1 MPRRLLPALLLAAC
15 LAVPLAAIAA
25 PAGPAGPPPAA
36 KPETKAAPASTAA
49 SSHPRLLLEPA
60 DLTRLSQAVTLQAW
74 QWRLLH
80 NWALA
85 PVRREQTPGDA
96 PGLALVACLMREL
109 NPDEARS
116 LGRLAA
122 GCAQRVARGGRV
134 QEATA
139 NTLRDPQPSLQ
150 AGTHA
155 LPAGYDL
162 VGHPDGNT
170 WRLSRLGAQ
179 VLTVGPDGPPL
190 TSVFHPG
197 DSYLLL
203 TSDLDLADQWV
214 NDVALTLDWAW
225 DFLTAD
231 ERKDL
236 AAWLVAQAQVFA
248 QRPVSGLDTASVQVT
263 HLTALAGL
271 AARGLHPQAEEL
283 VKRARLDYWEGRILP
298 CLVNLGAGGAWF
310 EGSYAGS
317 RAGLGLVQTL
327 ALFQT
332 ALGQKYWDAAP
343 WLKDRL
349 GYLTQSQLPGAK
361 LSPRGWY
368 RLLDPDGDQLLDPQE
383 VSDYNRLQILTLLR
397 YRPQD
402 PAAGYAWVLAL
413 DRQAPRVLSDQRL
426 YQEML
431 AFEFNP
437 PLTPLTM
444 APVQY
449 LAPAAGRAFSRSDWS
464 ERATWLS
471 FHAGPHFAR
480 PLHLDPLGLVIYRRG
495 LLLPPG
501 GAYDGPDTPH
511 AQNYALRSLAHNT
524 LSIYDPQEYSWYD
537 LREGPQRKGLYSND
551 GGARSFAAFDD
562 QGRPTRQAPWT
573 ASGYTTGPAAWSAFK
588 DLYQLASIEAM
599 AVMSRFTYLRGNATP
614 AYDGSTAKASR
625 VVRHLFHLRAG
636 GSDDAE
642 AVEVVALVDDVEL
655 NQERAAVRLVL
666 HSAERPGFTGEL
678 TSLGPGRWRGRVQ
691 SLRIDNHA
699 SRLDVVSLVPAQT
712 VLALFGES
720 SADSWVGDRNWPPRP
735 PALNQA
741 PWRMEIEAA
750 AAQGKRR
757 TLVTA
762 LLPADS
768 DAPAPPKVNAL
779 ASPDPAVVG
788 LVVEDAFWPRVVAVR
803 LGQPSAQAEVVYQHR
818 PGNARHLVAG
828 LAPDQAYHIQASGD
842 RVTLRPGQGPGAV
855 LTSSPAGTLAFLL
868 PAADAKADG
877 GDKP

>member
-1 MPRRLLPALLLAAC
+1 MPHRLLTALLLAAC
-15 LAVPLAAIAA
+15 LALPLAAAA
-25 PAGPAGPPPAA
+25 AAPPPAR
-36 KPETKAAPASTAA
+36 PEAKAAPAPAA
-49 SSHPRLLLEPA
+49 IPSSHPCLLLEPS
-60 DLTRLSQAVTLQAW
+60 DLERLAQAVQLQAW

-85 PVRREQTPGDA
+85 PVRREQLPGDA
-96 PGLALVACLMREL
+96 PGLALAACLMRG
-109 NPDEARS
+109 PDPDQART

-139 NTLRDPQPSLQ
+139 TSLRDPQPSLQ
-150 AGTHA
+150 AGAQA

-162 VGHPDGNT
+162 VGHPEGAT
-170 WRLSRLGAQ
+170 WRLHRVGAQ
-179 VLTVGPDGPPL
+179 MLTVGPDGPPL
-190 TSVFHPG
+190 TSVFRPG
-197 DSYLLL
+197 DTYLLL
-203 TSDLDLADQWV
+203 TSDLDLADQWI

-231 ERKDL
+231 ERGDL
-236 AAWLVAQAQVFA
+236 AGWLVAQAQVFA
-248 QRPVSGLDTASVQVT
+248 SRPVSGLDTASVQIT

-271 AARGLHPQAEEL
+271 AARGLHPRAEEL
-283 VKRARLDYWEGRILP
+283 VRRARQDYWESRLLP

-317 RAGLGLVQTL
+317 RAGLALVQTL

-332 ALGQKYWDAAP
+332 ALGQNHWEAAP
-343 WLKDRL
+343 WLRDRL

-361 LSPRGWY
+361 LSPRGWH

-383 VSDYNRLQILTLLR
+383 VSDYNRMQMLTLLR
-397 YRPQD
+397 HRPQD
-402 PAAGYAWVLAL
+402 PAAGYAWVMVL
-413 DRQAPRVLSDQRL
+413 DRQSPRVLNDQRL

-471 FHAGPHFAR
+471 FHAGPHFAL
-480 PLHLDPLGLVIYRRG
+480 PQHLDALGLVIYRRG
-495 LLLPPG
+495 MLLPPG
-501 GAYDGPDTPH
+501 GAYDGPATPH
-511 AQNYALRSLAHNT
+511 AQNYAARSLAHNT

-537 LREGPQRKGLYSND
+537 LREGPQRKGMYSND
-551 GGARSFAAFDD
+551 GGSRSFAAFDD

-573 ASGYTTGPAAWSAFK
+573 ASGWTAGPASWTEFR
-588 DLYQLASIEAM
+588 DLYQLAAIEAM
-599 AVMSRFTYLRGNATP
+599 AAMPRFTYLRGNATP
-614 AYDGSTAKASR
+614 AHRGSTAKASR
-625 VVRHLFHLRAG
+625 VVRHLFHLRGG

-642 AVEVVALVDDVEL
+642 AVEVVALVDDVAL

-666 HSAERPGFTGEL
+666 HSAERPVIKGEL
-678 TSLGPGRWRGRVQ
+678 ASLGPGRWRGRVQ
-691 SLRIDNHA
+691 GLRIANHA
-699 SRLDVVSLVPAQT
+699 SRLDVVSLVPAAT
-712 VLALFGES
+712 VLALFGET

-735 PALNQA
+735 PAVNQA
-741 PWRMEIEAA
+741 PWRMEIEDAS
-750 AAQGKRR
+750 AQGRSR
-757 TLVTA
+757 PLVTA
-762 LLPADS
+762 LLPADA
-768 DAPAPPKVNAL
+768 DAPAPPRVSAL

-788 LVVEDAFWPRVVAVR
+788 LVVEDAVWPRVVAVR
-803 LGQPSAQAEVVYQHR
+803 LGLPAAQAEVSYQHR
-818 PGNARHLVAG
+818 PGNTRHLVAG
-828 LAPDQAYHIQASGD
+828 LVPDQVYRVQAGAG

-868 PAADAKADG
+868 PASAGKDA
-877 GDKP
+877 GDQP